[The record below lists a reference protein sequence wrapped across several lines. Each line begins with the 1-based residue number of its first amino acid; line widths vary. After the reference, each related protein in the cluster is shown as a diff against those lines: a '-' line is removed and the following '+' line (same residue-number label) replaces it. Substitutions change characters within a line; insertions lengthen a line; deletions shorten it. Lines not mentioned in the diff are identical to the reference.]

1 MASQLKRL
9 GLNKSF
15 GGFVTKWEHFSAVL
29 GLTAKFSIFMP
40 AGASND
46 ARVHCLY
53 FLSGLTCNEDN
64 FIQKAG
70 ATREANAQHLAIVC
84 PDTSPRGA
92 GVPTEDDNW
101 DFGTGA
107 GFYVDATTDGWKKNY
122 KMYSYVTKEL
132 PALIEENFPVT
143 NRKSVFG
150 HSMGGHGA
158 LSLYLKNP
166 GLYQSASAFSPI
178 CNPTN
183 CPWGKKALS
192 GYLGNDEADWKE
204 WDSSQL
210 VSGFTGQRNE
220 ILIDQGAEDG
230 FLKDGQLLP
239 EAFAEA
245 CQASKHPLTLRM
257 QEGYDHSY
265 FFISSFVDDHI
276 KHHSSFLNA
285 Q

>member
-166 GLYQSASAFSPI
+166 GLYQSPLRPSHQFVIQRIVLGERKLFPDISAMMKLIGRNGIHHNSL
-178 CNPTN
+178 
-183 CPWGKKALS
+183 AVLQ
-192 GYLGNDEADWKE
+192 DKE
-204 WDSSQL
+204 MK
-210 VSGFTGQRNE
+210 F
-220 ILIDQGAEDG
+220 
-230 FLKDGQLLP
+230 
-239 EAFAEA
+239 
-245 CQASKHPLTLRM
+245 
-257 QEGYDHSY
+257 
-265 FFISSFVDDHI
+265 
-276 KHHSSFLNA
+276 
-285 Q
+285 